1 MRKLFIALT
10 AAAGLLMAQAA
21 MSDVLRTDHPNEYVV
36 VKGDTLWDISGRF
49 LEKPWLWPQ
58 IWKRNPQIKNP
69 HLIYPGDVVRLVYI
83 DGKPYLTVNEAPR
96 ATDSKP
102 VGALDMTVYR
112 PFLKDRRMSSKFTQL
127 PYVLGNEEGHLLG
140 TQSKVVYVRGLRG
153 MEVGGSVELF
163 RATTHFARSYKGSIQ
178 RTARAD
184 LNARGDRVY
193 LDGESFW
200 NGTFTSPESKDY
212 IGTEMVRVANGTV
225 KQINGGIVTIMLTE
239 SVREVRAGDRVAP
252 AAGSE
257 YDPYFF
263 PSAGPQP
270 GTEVRVLAVSDG
282 LVAGGRNVIA
292 IPLGSKQGVKN
303 GNTYSVWRPSEV
315 VADSIG
321 FESTIKANHERVRL
335 PQERVGEVMVFR
347 TFDDVSYG
355 IVMQNAK
362 PIMPG
367 YFLKNPNTY

>member
-1 MRKLFIALT
+1 
-10 AAAGLLMAQAA
+10 MAQAA
-21 MSDVLRTDHPNEYVV
+21 MSDVLRTDHPTEYVV

-49 LEKPWLWPQ
+49 LEKPWQWPQ

-83 DGKPYLTVNEAPR
+83 DGKPYLTVNETPR

-102 VGALDMTVYR
+102 VGALDMAAYR

-178 RTARAD
+178 RAARAD

-225 KQINGGIVTIMLTE
+225 KQINGGIVTVMLTE

-252 AAGSE
+252 TAGSE

-282 LVAGGRNVIA
+282 LIAGGRNVIA

-321 FESTIKANHERVRL
+321 FEHTIKANHERVRL

-367 YFLKNPNTY
+367 YFLKNPNTD

>member
-10 AAAGLLMAQAA
+10 ATASLLMAQAA
-21 MSDVLRTDHPNEYVV
+21 MSDVLRTDHPTEYVV

-49 LEKPWLWPQ
+49 LEKPWMWPQ

-96 ATDSKP
+96 AMDSKP
-102 VGALDMTVYR
+102 VGAVDLAAYR
-112 PFLKDRRMSSKFTQL
+112 PFLTDRRISSKFTQM

-140 TQSKVVYVRGLRG
+140 VESKLVYVRGLRG
-153 MEVGGSVELF
+153 LEVGANVELF
-163 RATTHFARSYKGSIQ
+163 RATMHFARSYQGSIQ
-178 RTARAD
+178 RTATAD
-184 LNARGDRVY
+184 LNARGDRHY

-200 NGTFTSPESKDY
+200 NGTLTSPESKDY

-225 KQINGGIVTIMLTE
+225 QQISGGIVTVLLTD

-252 AAGSE
+252 AAGSD

-263 PSAGPQP
+263 PAAGPQP
-270 GTEVRVLAVSDG
+270 GTEVRVMAVSDG
-282 LVAGGRNVIA
+282 LVAGGRSVIA
-292 IPLGSKQGVKN
+292 IPMGSKQGVKN
-303 GNTYSVWRPSEV
+303 GSTYSIWRPSTV
-315 VADSIG
+315 VADTIG
-321 FESTIKANHERVRL
+321 FKQALTAQEERVRL
-335 PQERVGEVMVFR
+335 PQERVGTVMVFR

-367 YFLKNPNTY
+367 YHLKDPNAN